1 LRAQELET
9 RDASIARLGND
20 VTAQERLIA
29 AVRAERDA
37 LDAAYKNERTTFRV
51 ALGALAR
58 ESSQF
63 EDVLALAHRSNTS
76 LARARAE
83 AEARATQM
91 DSTMRS
97 RLEDVTRALTAEA
110 RITEDLLV
118 AGLDQT
124 TAGRLTMRNFE
135 SDVSA
140 VMPVSPSMG
149 RRG

>member
-1 LRAQELET
+1 
-9 RDASIARLGND
+9 
-20 VTAQERLIA
+20 
-29 AVRAERDA
+29 VRAERDA
-37 LDAAYKNERTTFRV
+37 FDASFQNERATFRV
-51 ALGALAR
+51 ALVALAR
-58 ESSQF
+58 ESAQF
-63 EDVLALAHRSNTS
+63 EDVLALAHRSNSS

-83 AEARATQM
+83 AEARAAQM

-124 TAGRLTMRNFE
+124 TAGRLTMRDFE
-135 SDVSA
+135 ADETA
-140 VMPVSPSMG
+140 VMPVSPSMA